1 MVCAL
6 ERDIKFPYGEK
17 WFYENKVGILVLV
30 AGFFYIDQG
39 IRIIFK
45 IKEKFN
51 KIISHFV
58 LCIY

>member
-1 MVCAL
+1 M
-6 ERDIKFPYGEK
+6 
-17 WFYENKVGILVLV
+17 NKVGILVLV

-45 IKEKFN
+45 IKEKFK

-58 LCIY
+58 LFIY